1 VTSTQPLF
9 RKYWAMTTHKPS
21 SYVLNRM
28 KIEADAERLRRE
40 GQPVRDAHGRIV
52 EADHAAD

>member
-1 VTSTQPLF
+1 
-9 RKYWAMTTHKPS
+9 MTTHKPS